1 MCTWKAAI
9 HLCSLTRSSLSIIS
23 EKKKEISAW
32 YSLYLLC
39 SSVVLLCCL
48 VIAHLF
54 ILNRYTS
61 LMPSWMQLNTCS
73 LTFYENL
80 RNWKQKNDLL
90 IFPEKFITLIT
101 ITISMPF
108 STTLYTMS
116 DCKSKYKW
124 CLPCFLHFLT
134 FPVSYSICLKIFGFS
149 VVSIINKLN
158 SIVHLQFLYMF
169 LMYKNF

>member
-61 LMPSWMQLNTCS
+61 LMPSWMQLKTCS

-80 RNWKQKNDLL
+80 RNLKQKNDLL

-124 CLPCFLHFLT
+124 CLPCFFTFSNFSCFLQHLLKNLWLFCCLYHQQT
-134 FPVSYSICLKIFGFS
+134 KQYCPFTIFVYVSD
-149 VVSIINKLN
+149 V
-158 SIVHLQFLYMF
+158 
-169 LMYKNF
+169 